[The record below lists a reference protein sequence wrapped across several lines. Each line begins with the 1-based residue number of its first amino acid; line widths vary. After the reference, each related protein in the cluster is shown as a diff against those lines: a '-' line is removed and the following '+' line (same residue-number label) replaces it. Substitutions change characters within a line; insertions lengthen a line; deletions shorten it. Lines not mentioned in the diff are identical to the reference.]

1 MKIRD
6 ATPDDA
12 IAGCQVLKRSI
23 VELCTTDHKNDPA
36 ILARWL
42 GNKTIENFV
51 AWAAQPDNSLLV
63 AVEDSRVL
71 AVGSVTDAGTIGL
84 NYVSPDARFR
94 GVSRALLHALELR
107 ALERGNTR
115 CNLTST
121 ETAHRFYLSNGYT
134 ESGSPTGAFG
144 TSSGYPMSK
153 PLENR
158 ESIRPPIVIREM
170 RSKDAQAFLEV
181 HHAAVRGI
189 AVKDYPLAV
198 IEAWAPMPVTE
209 DAIKSVLANSDKEF
223 RLIAE
228 IAGRIVGMGAAV
240 FEKVELRACYV
251 APDAGRKGV
260 GSALVKEIERAARKR
275 GAPRL
280 ELDSSVTAE
289 FFYQTLGYEAVER
302 GERVLSN
309 GQRMACVRMR
319 KQLSA

>member
-23 VELCTTDHKNDPA
+23 AELCTTDHKNDPA

-94 GVSRALLHALELR
+94 GVSRALLRALELR

-134 ESGSPTGAFG
+134 ESGQPSGAFG

-153 PLENR
+153 PLQNR
-158 ESIRPPIVIREM
+158 ESIRPPVVIR
-170 RSKDAQAFLEV
+170 
-181 HHAAVRGI
+181 
-189 AVKDYPLAV
+189 V
-198 IEAWAPMPVTE
+198 I
-209 DAIKSVLANSDKEF
+209 
-223 RLIAE
+223 
-228 IAGRIVGMGAAV
+228 
-240 FEKVELRACYV
+240 
-251 APDAGRKGV
+251 
-260 GSALVKEIERAARKR
+260 
-275 GAPRL
+275 
-280 ELDSSVTAE
+280 
-289 FFYQTLGYEAVER
+289 
-302 GERVLSN
+302 
-309 GQRMACVRMR
+309 
-319 KQLSA
+319 